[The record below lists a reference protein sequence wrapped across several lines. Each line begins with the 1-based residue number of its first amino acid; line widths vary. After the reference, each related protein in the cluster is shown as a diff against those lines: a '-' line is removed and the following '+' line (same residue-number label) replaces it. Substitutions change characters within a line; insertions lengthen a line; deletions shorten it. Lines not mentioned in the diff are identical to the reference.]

1 MTGGVQTAGTV
12 DTQTAPKAKL
22 TEDAIRYAMAERK
35 ISQETLE
42 RLGAVSATVFF
53 PRLDPARKSD
63 AIVFPFYVDGQRV
76 NWKAS
81 AYPEKS
87 YTSETGGK
95 LAFFN
100 LDRILGSETVYITEG
115 EWDAA
120 ALIEA
125 GVSIEQVTS
134 VPNGAR
140 DRKED
145 DPDAE
150 LTGYD
155 YVTEGLAAGLS
166 RVKRFVFCGD
176 NDPAGHTLRH
186 DLARII
192 GPARFWFVD
201 WPEGC
206 KDANDYLRSDGPD
219 AVRDLVLNGALPWPV
234 AGLYRLSELPE
245 PPPLVTWE
253 PGFPEWES
261 KVRMAPRTLSVVTGH
276 PGHGKTHLWVQIW
289 QQIILRYGL
298 VAAVASFETRA
309 KPHQRRILRTLI
321 SGQLEMNM
329 TDEARR
335 KADRWIDERYLWLEH
350 PNQKPTLQWLLDTA
364 EVAVVRHGARIVQI
378 DPWNR
383 LESMRPGGE
392 SETDYIGRCLTEL
405 YVFAQD
411 MNCHVQVIA
420 HPAKMDP
427 KRRAAPPD
435 LEDIAGSKHW
445 DNRVDQGFVVHRP
458 IMFKD
463 GKRQTEA
470 FLWHKKSRFDELG
483 YICRLGLELDLKAGR
498 YVSTDYRQSWEGST

>member
-1 MTGGVQTAGTV
+1 MDGAQTAGTAA
-12 DTQTAPKAKL
+12 TQTAPRAKL
-22 TEDAIRYAMAERK
+22 SAEAIRYAEEKRG
-35 ISQETLE
+35 ISRGTLE
-42 RLGAVSATVFF
+42 RLGAVSGTVFF
-53 PRLDPARKSD
+53 PRLEPARESA
-63 AIVFPFYVDGQRV
+63 AIFFPYVVGGQNV

-81 AYPEKS
+81 AFPEKS
-87 YTSETGGK
+87 YTSKAGGV
-95 LAFFN
+95 LAFLN
-100 LDRILGSETVYITEG
+100 LDRIVKSDTVYITEG

-125 GVSIEQVTS
+125 GIPIEQVTS

-140 DRKED
+140 ERQADGSEE
-145 DPDAE
+145 PA
-150 LTGYD
+150 GYD

-166 RVKRFVFCGD
+166 RAKRFVFCGD

-192 GPARFWFVD
+192 GPARFWFID

-206 KDANDYLRSDGPD
+206 KDANDYLRSDGPE
-219 AVRDLVLNGALPWPV
+219 AVRDLVVNGALPWPV
-234 AGLYRLSELPE
+234 KGLYRLRDMPE
-245 PPPLVTWE
+245 PPPLTIWE

-261 KVRMAPRTLSVVTGH
+261 KVRLAPRTLSVVTGH

-289 QQIILRYGL
+289 YQIMRRYGL
-298 VAAVASFETRA
+298 VAAMASFETRA

-321 SGQLEMNM
+321 SGNLEFNM
-329 TDEARR
+329 TDAARR
-335 KADRWIDERYLWLEH
+335 DADAWINEHYWWLEH
-350 PNQKPTLQWLLDTA
+350 PEQKPTLSWLLDTA
-364 EVAVVRHGARIVQI
+364 EVAVVRHGARIVQV

-383 LESMRPGGE
+383 LESMRPPGE

-411 MNCHVQVIA
+411 MNCHVQIIA

-427 KRRAAPPD
+427 SRRNKAPD

-458 IMFKD
+458 VMFKE
-463 GKRQTEA
+463 GERQTGA
-470 FLWHKKSRFDELG
+470 QLYHKKTRFEELG
-483 YICRLGLELDLKAGR
+483 YPCLLALELDLKTGR
-498 YVSTDYRQSWEGST
+498 YVSTDYKISPV